1 LQVHLLDLNGF
12 RPPLVDVLVEIRGK
26 FLQVQSPGEL
36 AGVNSCMIEAIS
48 EVLKPYEDFIAAQR
62 EKLEALSI

>member
-1 LQVHLLDLNGF
+1 MQVHLLDLNGF
-12 RPPLVDVLVEIRGK
+12 RPPLVDVLVEICGK
-26 FLQVQSPGEL
+26 LLQVQSPGEF